1 MSKLKEIK
9 IPNGVEK
16 IESNAFRGCR
26 SLKNITIPEGVQEI
40 GMLAFGA
47 CDALKNNYHS

>member
-26 SLKNITIPEGVQEI
+26 SLKKYYNSRGRSGDWNACIW
-40 GMLAFGA
+40 GM
-47 CDALKNNYHS
+47 